1 MVAADSSAFEVG
13 PGPQHSVYK
22 RRSLPDA
29 PLKLPAGHAAQAPA
43 EAPPQ
48 PIRYW
53 PATQD
58 AAVHVVQTDAP
69 ANATTHGNQNQNLPE
84 RDIVAC
90 VS

>member
-1 MVAADSSAFEVG
+1 MVAADSSAVQSENKG
-13 PGPQHSVYK
+13 
-22 RRSLPDA
+22 RRLPDA

-69 ANATTHGNQNQNLPE
+69 ANATTEGSQKPNCRHRIGL
-84 RDIVAC
+84 
-90 VS
+90 